1 MNDDPD
7 RVDVLYGQIIDGS
20 GRLQRLSDALVSS
33 LEAEGLLDRQYD
45 HVKLHATLMNS
56 LFASKD
62 DDQLQKGN
70 RQTFRA
76 KTILEVYSLKSKML
90 LNKKYLFFCYY
101 FKIIII
107 I

>member
-1 MNDDPD
+1 MHPIEIEIKGIEIMNDDPD
-7 RVDVLYGQIIDGS
+7 RVDVLYARIIDDS

-56 LFASKD
+56 VFASKD
-62 DDQLQKGN
+62 DDQQKGN

-76 KTILEVYSLKSKML
+76 KPILEVHSKFNRL
-90 LNKKYLFFCYY
+90 
-101 FKIIII
+101 
-107 I
+107 